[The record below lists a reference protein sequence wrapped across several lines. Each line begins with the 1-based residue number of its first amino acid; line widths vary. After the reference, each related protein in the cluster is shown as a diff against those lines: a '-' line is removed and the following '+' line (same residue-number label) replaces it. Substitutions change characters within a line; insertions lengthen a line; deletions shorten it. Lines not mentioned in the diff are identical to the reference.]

1 MSVPDINS
9 LFEKEIQNSIST
21 INLKQQEIIIIA
33 ISGGQDSMAMLD
45 GLHRLS
51 IKYNFKIHGAHLNH
65 QLRGVDSLN
74 DAEFVKKCFQQL
86 NIPYTVESIDVSQYR
101 IDKKL
106 SMEEAAR
113 KLRYDFLS
121 KVAIKSEAK
130 IIALGHTFDD
140 QVETILMNIMRGSG
154 LNGLKGMKVLTTREI
169 NSKDFT
175 LFRPLLNIER
185 SQTLEYCKLNNL
197 QVRIDESNTNTDI
210 TRNRIRIELI
220 PYLQTFN
227 PSIKNALVKLSKI
240 SSNVLDEANHNVKK
254 AFNNIVSINT
264 NHFSINIDK
273 FNLQTEYI
281 KIEILMQIIKS
292 LRGNLRGLEYSD
304 YYDLM
309 SLIENAKIGSKKNNR
324 GFYCLISYGEA
335 FLFKHDTDINT
346 MPTIK
351 GSHKLKIPGE
361 LHLGTWKIKTKL
373 IDIPDNSNPNSLKY
387 LQKSPY
393 SETFDISLLE
403 TDLYVRTRKSGD
415 KFVPLGMN
423 HVKRLKDF
431 MIDSKIP
438 SHHRDRIP
446 LVCSNAEIIWVVG
459 CRISNWAKIK
469 KPNTKAIQINFE
481 SI

>member
-1 MSVPDINS
+1 
-9 LFEKEIQNSIST
+9 
-21 INLKQQEIIIIA
+21 
-33 ISGGQDSMAMLD
+33 
-45 GLHRLS
+45 
-51 IKYNFKIHGAHLNH
+51 
-65 QLRGVDSLN
+65 
-74 DAEFVKKCFQQL
+74 
-86 NIPYTVESIDVSQYR
+86 
-101 IDKKL
+101 
-106 SMEEAAR
+106 
-113 KLRYDFLS
+113 
-121 KVAIKSEAK
+121 
-130 IIALGHTFDD
+130 
-140 QVETILMNIMRGSG
+140 
-154 LNGLKGMKVLTTREI
+154 
-169 NSKDFT
+169 
-175 LFRPLLNIER
+175 
-185 SQTLEYCKLNNL
+185 
-197 QVRIDESNTNTDI
+197 
-210 TRNRIRIELI
+210 
-220 PYLQTFN
+220 
-227 PSIKNALVKLSKI
+227 
-240 SSNVLDEANHNVKK
+240 
-254 AFNNIVSINT
+254 
-264 NHFSINIDK
+264 
-273 FNLQTEYI
+273 
-281 KIEILMQIIKS
+281 MQIIKS